1 MNDQQTTNE
10 AACGGSA
17 LTTEL
22 GAEHYYA
29 DFSHKHNGWCVFKR
43 KSELFS
49 EFQAGA
55 FSERAAAQSEA
66 KRLNDLAPNA

>member
-1 MNDQQTTNE
+1 MSNVENE

-17 LTTEL
+17 LTAEL
-22 GAEHYYA
+22 GADHYYA

-43 KSELFS
+43 KSEMFS

-66 KRLNDLAPNA
+66 KRLNDLVPNA

>member
-1 MNDQQTTNE
+1 M
-10 AACGGSA
+10 
-17 LTTEL
+17 TEP
-22 GAEHYYA
+22 YFI

-43 KSELFS
+43 KGELFS

-66 KRLNDLAPNA
+66 KRLNDLAANA